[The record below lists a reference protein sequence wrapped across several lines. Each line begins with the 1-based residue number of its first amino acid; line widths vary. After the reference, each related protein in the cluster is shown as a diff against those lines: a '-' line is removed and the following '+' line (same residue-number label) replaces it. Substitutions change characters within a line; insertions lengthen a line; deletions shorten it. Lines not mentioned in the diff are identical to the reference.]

1 MPTLEAI
8 QTPIL
13 TYQHPEHENRVDMV
27 GTVHIAEPGYYEA
40 VQLSFFL
47 AGGESLIWHPLI
59 VDFLSLAK
67 ELEEIGIVR
76 HLGLS
81 IDSGL

>member
-47 AGGESLIWHPLI
+47 AGGESLI
-59 VDFLSLAK
+59 
-67 ELEEIGIVR
+67 
-76 HLGLS
+76 
-81 IDSGL
+81 